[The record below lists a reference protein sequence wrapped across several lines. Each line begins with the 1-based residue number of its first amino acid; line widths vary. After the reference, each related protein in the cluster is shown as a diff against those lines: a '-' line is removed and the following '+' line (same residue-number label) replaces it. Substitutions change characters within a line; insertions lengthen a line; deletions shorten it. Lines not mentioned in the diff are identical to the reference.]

1 MAYKKKIKENDNFN
15 SIKIKIK
22 EFNEENRW
30 ESREKQSLN
39 CKQK

>member
-22 EFNEENRW
+22 EFNKENRW
-30 ESREKQSLN
+30 ESREK
-39 CKQK
+39 